1 MLGGCDL
8 FSSPTHSGGTA
19 MPKIKTRKAA
29 AKRFR
34 LTGSGKFMRRRAGH
48 NHLLEHKTSNRKRK
62 LAGVALVSKQDLA
75 NLRLMLPNTH

>member
-1 MLGGCDL
+1 VT
-8 FSSPTHSGGTA
+8 FSSGPAYSGVVI

-48 NHLLEHKTSNRKRK
+48 NHLLEHKTSKRKRK
-62 LAGVALVSKQDLA
+62 LAGVALVDKRDVV
-75 NLRLMLPNTH
+75 NVRLMLPNTH